1 MVVELVIQQ
10 RETWSMARKRL
21 LNKVSGRMSSR
32 VRSVSYA
39 ILGTVLIVGG
49 LGGFPA
55 GAVARDYSSG
65 AQSGNASGQVQGSIA
80 ASQLPREA
88 VATLNSIAAGGPYPF
103 EKDGIVFGNYERL
116 LPPHRRGFYH
126 EYTVPTP
133 SARNR
138 GARRIVCGGP
148 LKRTDNC
155 FYSDDHYASFKRI
168 VE

>member
-1 MVVELVIQQ
+1 
-10 RETWSMARKRL
+10 MARKRL
-21 LNKVSGRMSSR
+21 LKSVTSSVKSR
-32 VRSVSYA
+32 ASSVSYA
-39 ILGTVLIVGG
+39 ILGAVLIVGG
-49 LGGFPA
+49 LGGFPS
-55 GAVARDYSSG
+55 GVLARDYSSG
-65 AQSGNASGQVQGSIA
+65 AVSGNGSGQVQGSIA
-80 ASQLPREA
+80 VAQLPREA

-103 EKDGIVFGNYERL
+103 EKDGVVFGNYERL
-116 LPPHRRGFYH
+116 LPQHRRGYYH

-148 LKRTDNC
+148 LQRTDNC